1 MLVATVKLFFSF
13 SMSPLFTES
22 LLGEEH
28 RNGVGA
34 VVNARPTTV
43 DVRKQPDNWCFIR
56 RQEAI
61 GGES

>member
-1 MLVATVKLFFSF
+1 MVVATVETFFFFLFL

-43 DVRKQPDNWCFIR
+43 DVRKQPDN
-56 RQEAI
+56 
-61 GGES
+61 